1 MFATLRLTVASTKQL
16 LRSREFIFTMVVY
29 PALSLVLLAL
39 FRSLQLETSQG
50 STSLTNLWITGWLI
64 LLVALGNGHAFLALI
79 ATYKSTGVLKQ
90 LSVMPVSP
98 AQLITAEVIPRATMG
113 ILTFV
118 AVLVV
123 GRMLGATVRLG
134 PQLLALVPV
143 LAVITAIGLSVA
155 FVIAGLAKS
164 PQDANALDNYVSFPL
179 YLFTGAM
186 LPLAAFPDWLQ
197 RIAHVIPYTA
207 LIETV
212 RGVALDGR
220 PLTAFGPELAVAGVW
235 LVLLGVLATRAYRFV
250 R

>member
-1 MFATLRLTVASTKQL
+1 MRATLRLTAASTKQL
-16 LRSREFIFTMVVY
+16 LRSREFVFTMVVY
-29 PALSLVLLAL
+29 PALSLALLAL
-39 FRSLQLETSQG
+39 FRSLQLETSLG

-98 AQLITAEVIPRATMG
+98 AQLIAAEVIPRATMG
-113 ILTFV
+113 MLTFV
-118 AVLVV
+118 AVIVA
-123 GRMLGATVRLG
+123 GRALGATVRLG

-143 LAVITAIGLSVA
+143 LAVITAIGLSWA

-164 PQDANALDNYVSFPL
+164 PQDANALDSYASFPL

-186 LPLAAFPDWLQ
+186 LPLAAFPGWLQ
-197 RIAHVIPYTA
+197 QIAQVIPYTG
-207 LIETV
+207 LIETM

-220 PLTAFGPELAVAGVW
+220 PLSAFGPELAVAGVW
-235 LVLLGVLATRAYRFV
+235 LVLLGAAATRAYRFV